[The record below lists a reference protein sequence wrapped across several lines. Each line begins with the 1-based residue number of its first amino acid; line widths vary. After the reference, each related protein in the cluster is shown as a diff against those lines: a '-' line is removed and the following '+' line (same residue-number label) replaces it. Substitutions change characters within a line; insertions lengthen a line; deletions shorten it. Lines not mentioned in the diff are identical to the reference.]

1 MSRNYKH
8 EDVTKDLRN
17 ASSELKPL
25 LAHLRTTFPYGPKVN
40 LDFGTFANVVD
51 VLGIKIAFSI
61 DGGGSKVMI
70 CELMN
75 QYQFIGIDCV
85 AMNVNDILCI
95 GAKPLSMLDY
105 ISTEVINA
113 DTLDQ
118 IGQGLA
124 DGAKQAGVNIIGG
137 ELALLPDLLKGETS
151 RGAID
156 LAGTCIGTL
165 LFEDPIV
172 GKNIQPGD
180 KIIGLESSGLHSNGF
195 TMVRKVYNLL
205 PKTSLQT
212 KQSILGEYHTDL
224 GQPLGQELLIP
235 TKIYV
240 EQILAMLQSVE
251 IHGLCHITGDG
262 LLNLPRLAS
271 EVGYVIDSPP
281 DPNPIFK
288 LIADKGQIAPA
299 SMYEVFNMGIGF
311 CVVVPSNQVQHII
324 DIASA
329 HQTKA
334 TQIGYIVEDPERK
347 VLLPTLGL
355 VGSRGQGFRTTGE

>member
-8 EDVTKDLRN
+8 EDVTKELRN

-25 LAHLRTTFPYGPKVN
+25 LAHLRTTFPYGPKVE

-61 DGGGSKVMI
+61 DGVGSKVMI
-70 CELMN
+70 CELMS

-85 AMNVNDILCI
+85 AMNVNDILCV

-105 ISTEVINA
+105 ISTEVINE
-113 DTLDQ
+113 DTLNQ
-118 IGQGLA
+118 IGKGLA
-124 DGAKQAGVNIIGG
+124 DGAKQAEINIIGG
-137 ELALLPDLLKGETS
+137 ELAFLPDLLKGETS
-151 RGAID
+151 KGAID

-165 LFEDPIV
+165 IFEDPII
-172 GKNIQPGD
+172 GKQIQPGD

-195 TMVRKVYNLL
+195 TMVRKVFGLL
-205 PKTSLQT
+205 PETSLKT
-212 KQSILGEYHTDL
+212 KQSILDKYHSDL
-224 GQPLGQELLIP
+224 GQTLGQELLVP

-240 EQILAMLQSVE
+240 KQILSMLQSIEV
-251 IHGLCHITGDG
+251 HGLCHITGDG
-262 LLNLPRLAS
+262 LLNLPRLS
-271 EVGYVIDSPP
+271 SDVGYIIDSPP

-288 LIADKGQIAPA
+288 MIAEHGAIPPS
-299 SMYEVFNMGIGF
+299 SMYEAFNMGIGF
-311 CVVVPSNQVQHII
+311 CVVVPSSEVQHVM

-334 TQIGYIVEDPERK
+334 TQIGYITEDSEKK

-355 VGSRGQGFRTTGE
+355 TGRRGQGFRATHI